1 MLVSDQITLINTSYN
16 MLTTYRCGVRARQ
29 HHAVQTVLTTL
40 PACHGP
46 DPRGILTWT
55 VFASPGAG
63 NMLFLPPLQ
72 QQIITEQMEVCQE
85 VPHCL

>member
-16 MLTTYRCGVRARQ
+16 MLTTYRCGMPARQ
-29 HHAVQTVLTTL
+29 HHAVQADLTAL

-55 VFASPGAG
+55 VFASPGAE
-63 NMLFLPPLQ
+63 NMLFPPHQ